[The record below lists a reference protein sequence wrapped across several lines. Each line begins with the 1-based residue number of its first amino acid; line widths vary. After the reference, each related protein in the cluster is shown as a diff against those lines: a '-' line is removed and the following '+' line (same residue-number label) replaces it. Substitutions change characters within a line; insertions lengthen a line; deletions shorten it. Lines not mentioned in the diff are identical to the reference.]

1 MLKKLS
7 LLTIAFAIGVM
18 VSLSIQACA
27 DDYNESP
34 ESNESPEPNKT
45 PDPNNTESSSDT
57 RDFSA
62 WENNGVESIITY
74 DGNGQISSQINYTYN
89 NKGWLTKM
97 TSIGYSNNSGVRY
110 KSAEYTYT
118 YTYSSSGDIQYNSQV
133 LTGYDQY
140 GQIIYQQRS
149 SIETRLRR

>member
-34 ESNESPEPNKT
+34 EPNESPESNK
-45 PDPNNTESSSDT
+45 TESSSDT
-57 RDFSA
+57 RVFSA

-74 DGNGQISSQINYTYN
+74 DGNGQISSQVNYTYN

-110 KSAEYTYT
+110 KISEYTYT
-118 YTYSSSGDIQYNSQV
+118 YTYSSSGDIQYSSQV
-133 LTGYDQY
+133 FTAYDQY
-140 GQIIYQQRS
+140 GQIINQQRN

>member
-34 ESNESPEPNKT
+34 EPNK
-45 PDPNNTESSSDT
+45 TESSSDT
-57 RDFSA
+57 RDFSP
-62 WENNGVESIITY
+62 WKNNGVESIITY

-89 NKGWLTKM
+89 NKGWLTKS
-97 TSIGYSNNSGVRY
+97 TNIGYSNNSGVRY
-110 KSAEYTYT
+110 KISEYIYT
-118 YTYSSSGDIQYNSQV
+118 YTYSSSGDIQYSSHV
-133 LTGYDQY
+133 FTAYDQY
-140 GQIIYQQRS
+140 GQITYQQRS